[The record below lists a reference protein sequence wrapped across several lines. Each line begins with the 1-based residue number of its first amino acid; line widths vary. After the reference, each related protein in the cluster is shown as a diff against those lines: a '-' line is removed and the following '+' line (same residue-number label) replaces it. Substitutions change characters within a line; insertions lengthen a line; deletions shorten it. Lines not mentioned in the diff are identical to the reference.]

1 MALFGAE
8 ETTYD
13 LFYRGMAA
21 ADCSRRYLSCTARDI
36 SSLWELETGDHIRVR
51 GELGEFIDTFSKDL
65 KVYTHHM
72 LVVRV
77 VSDSEI
83 VVIHKTQDGVLEE
96 ERSYR
101 PDEITVLDYDSP
113 YTGEKAIQRARERM
127 DQSYNLVF
135 SNCEHFVTEVR
146 TGEKLSIQ
154 VRTGVAVAVGAAVG
168 VGVTAAVIG
177 GLWYAFSRK
186 KSDSD
191 SDSDD

>member
-1 MALFGAE
+1 MGAGAGRPHQGE
-8 ETTYD
+8 
-13 LFYRGMAA
+13 
-21 ADCSRRYLSCTARDI
+21 
-36 SSLWELETGDHIRVR
+36 

-83 VVIHKTQDGVLEE
+83 VVVHKTQDGVLEE
-96 ERSYR
+96 KRSYR
-101 PDEITVLDYDSP
+101 PDEITVLDYESP
-113 YTGEKAIQRARERM
+113 YTGEKAIQRERERM
-127 DQSYNLVF
+127 DQSYSLFF

-154 VRTGVAVAVGAAVG
+154 VRTGVKWGVGAAVG
-168 VGVTAAVIG
+168 VGVMAAVIG
-177 GLWYAFSRK
+177 SLWYASSRK

-191 SDSDD
+191 SDSED

>member
-8 ETTYD
+8 ETRYD
-13 LFYRGMAA
+13 SFYRGMAA

-36 SSLWELETGDHIRVR
+36 SSLRELKPGDHIRVR
-51 GELGEFIDTFSKDL
+51 GELGETIDTSIKDL
-65 KVYTHHM
+65 KIYTHHM

-101 PDEITVLDYDSP
+101 PDEITVLDYESP

-127 DQSYNLVF
+127 DQSYNLF
-135 SNCEHFVTEVR
+135 FRNCEHFVTEVR
-146 TGEKLSIQ
+146 TGEKISIQ
-154 VRTGVAVAVGAAVG
+154 VRTGVTVAGAAV
-168 VGVTAAVIG
+168 VTAGVIG
-177 GLWYAFSRK
+177 GLWYAFSHRE
-186 KSDSD
+186 SDSD
-191 SDSDD
+191 PDSED